1 MSARR
6 KSPRST
12 WPVLMLAGLAGGG
25 HVLAEDNTD
34 DADLEFLEYL
44 GSWEDSEEDWLIFA
58 GDQEAAREK
67 KDDETKD
74 DEKEETAPDGEKLAE
89 VNDEE

>member
-1 MSARR
+1 MSGRR
-6 KSPRST
+6 KTPRSA
-12 WPVLMLAGLAGGG
+12 WPVLLMAGLAGGG
-25 HVLAEDNTD
+25 HALAEEDAD

-58 GDQEAAREK
+58 GVQEA
-67 KDDETKD
+67 DDEKKD

-89 VNDEE
+89 VKDEQ